1 MGTFIKYLFYVI
13 LIVVIYLIGKG
24 VYEGKITETTTVG
37 EVSTQVDD
45 GFRNIAAET
54 KAEINKG
61 VQDYQKKAKETSP
74 SMQ

>member
-37 EVSTQVDD
+37 EVSTQRV
-45 GFRNIAAET
+45 
-54 KAEINKG
+54 
-61 VQDYQKKAKETSP
+61 
-74 SMQ
+74 